1 MHAGFVLHLQYK
13 SCMRKWSHYPST
25 VMRTCAA
32 YIKNVTLALCMHCVK
47 YPLFS
52 SIQINNSGHDS
63 SPAPLAS
70 VSASSSSA
78 AASSKWA
85 CAMCTYL
92 NWPKAHKCVQCY
104 TVRKRVSPSSMSPR
118 SATPSSAE
126 QHSVASMNKAFE
138 QVILSSTQVSHEREE
153 IQRFFKACC
162 SPSLWL
168 LN

>member
-1 MHAGFVLHLQYK
+1 MESLSVHLYAGLLP
-13 SCMRKWSHYPST
+13 W
-25 VMRTCAA
+25 
-32 YIKNVTLALCMHCVK
+32 HCVCTA
-47 YPLFS
+47 LSTFLS

-63 SPAPLAS
+63 SPAPLPSA
-70 VSASSSSA
+70 ASSSSA

-118 SATPSSAE
+118 SATPASSASAAE
-126 QHSVASMNKAFE
+126 QHCIASMNKAFE

-153 IQRFFKACC
+153 IERFFKACC
-162 SPSLWL
+162 SPTHRL